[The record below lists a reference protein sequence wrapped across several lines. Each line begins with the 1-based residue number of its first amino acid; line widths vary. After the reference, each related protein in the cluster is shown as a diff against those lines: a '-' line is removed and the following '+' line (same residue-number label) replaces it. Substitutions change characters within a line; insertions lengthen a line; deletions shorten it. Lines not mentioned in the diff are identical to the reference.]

1 MMLWFTVELSDEAIQ
16 CNEHVRLQ
24 ENFERAWGLSGA
36 PEEAAMYSGLGD
48 GNTNKLYFSPG
59 TESFFRHVLDAC
71 GAKPCDPPTV
81 DEAGLLVGHDSA
93 RFALATSTA
102 NS

>member
-1 MMLWFTVELSDEAIQ
+1 MIELSDEAIL

-24 ENFERAWGLSGA
+24 ENFERLWDLSGS
-36 PEEAAMYSGLGD
+36 PEEAAKNSGLGA
-48 GNTNKLYFSPG
+48 GNTKKLYFSPD
-59 TESFFRHVLDAC
+59 TESFFRHILDAC

-93 RFALATSTA
+93 RFALAGSKD
-102 NS
+102 SS

>member
-1 MMLWFTVELSDEAIQ
+1 MWFMIELSDEAIL

-24 ENFERAWGLSGA
+24 ENFERLWDLSDS
-36 PEEAAMYSGLGD
+36 PEEGAMFSGLGV
-48 GNTNKLYFSPG
+48 GNASKLYFSPG

-71 GAKPCDPPTV
+71 GAKPCDPPTA

-93 RFALATSTA
+93 RFALSGSKAES
-102 NS
+102 